1 MPAPFRIIKFYTKYI
16 TRNGKTVPEDMV
28 EYCAIGQAQRTT
40 TPAYISQLR
49 RVRSDFDA
57 DDVAG
62 RLAFER
68 WEAIRPAYEAWKK
81 GQEIPD
87 SGHPLGAW
95 PGITPEQADVLRTAG
110 LRSVEDVAAASDG
123 VMSRVQLPNA
133 RGLRDL
139 AAKFLEARDAQKV
152 ADRMSERDLEVLTL
166 KEQLEEMRQLML
178 AQQSAEDED
187 EAPRRRGRPPK
198 QPQPEAA

>member
-1 MPAPFRIIKFYTKYI
+1 MAAPFRIIKFWTKFV
-16 TRNGKTVPEDMV
+16 TRNGKVVPEDMV

-49 RVRSDFDA
+49 RVRVDFDVN
-57 DDVAG
+57 DVAS

-87 SGHPLGAW
+87 SGHPIGAW

-110 LRSVEDVAAASDG
+110 LKSVEDVAAASDG
-123 VMSRVQLPNA
+123 VLSRVQLPNA

-139 AAKFLEARDAQKV
+139 AQKFLDARDNQRV
-152 ADRMSERDLEVLTL
+152 AERMTERDQEVATL
-166 KEQLEEMRQLML
+166 KEQLEEMKQLL
-178 AQQSAEDED
+178 LSQQSSDDD

-198 QPQPEAA
+198 VAHQDAA